1 MVISACP
8 PWLRIVSGSDKDMQS
23 LQNKQ
28 ILVGICG
35 GIAAYKVPD
44 LVRKL
49 RAAGAQVR
57 VVMTRAACE
66 FITPLTLQAVSGQRV
81 HLEMLDPEAEAAMG
95 HIELARWADAIVVA
109 PATAETIARIAQGR
123 ADDLL
128 TTVIRAADVPVLLAP
143 AMNQAMWRDAATQ
156 RNCAELVEA
165 GCHFVG
171 PASGEQA
178 CGDTGSGRMS
188 EPLDIAAAVDALFE
202 PGLLAGQR
210 VVLTAGPTREPLDP
224 VRYLS
229 NYSSGKMGFALA
241 QAAAEAGAQVTL
253 IAGPVA
259 QSLATESVRRVDVVT
274 AKEMLTAARAHC
286 ADADILI
293 AAAAVADYR
302 PREVAPQ
309 KLKKSVDDSDWELVL
324 EKTPDI
330 LATIAAE
337 NPQLYCVGFAAETEN
352 MLDHARQK
360 LAKKAIQMIVANDV
374 SRSDIGF
381 GADDNEV
388 TVITAR
394 EQQSLPCESK
404 AKLARKIIKLIAEHA
419 LPEG

>member
-1 MVISACP
+1 
-8 PWLRIVSGSDKDMQS
+8 MQS

-49 RAAGAQVR
+49 RIAGAQVR
-57 VVMTRAACE
+57 VVMTPAACE

-81 HLEMLDPEAEAAMG
+81 HCEMLDPEAEAAMG
-95 HIELARWADAIVVA
+95 HIELARWADAVVVA
-109 PATAETIARIAQGR
+109 PATAETMARIALGR
-123 ADDLL
+123 ANDLL
-128 TTVIRAADVPVLLAP
+128 TTVIRAADAPLLLAP

-156 RNCAELVEA
+156 RNVALLQQS
-165 GCHFVG
+165 GCEFVG
-171 PASGEQA
+171 PDAGEQA

-188 EPLDIAAAVDALFE
+188 EPLAIATATAGLFE
-202 PGLLAGQR
+202 PGVLAGQR
-210 VVLTAGPTREPLDP
+210 VVLTAGPTREPVDP

-241 QAAAEAGAQVTL
+241 HAAAEAGARVTL

-259 QSLATESVRRVDVVT
+259 CQLDNEAIERVDVVT
-274 AKEMLTAARAHC
+274 ADDMLAAARQHC
-286 ADADILI
+286 QDATLFI
-293 AAAAVADYR
+293 ASAAVADYR
-302 PREVAPQ
+302 PRDVATQ
-309 KLKKSVDDSDWELVL
+309 KLKKTDSGDDWALAL

-330 LATIAAE
+330 LATIASEQPA
-337 NPQLYCVGFAAETEN
+337 LYCVGFAAETQ
-352 MLDHARQK
+352 DTVAYARQK
-360 LAKKAIQMIVANDV
+360 LASKSIQMIIANDV

-388 TVITAR
+388 TVITAD
-394 EQQSLPCESK
+394 QQTSLPLESK
-404 AKLARKIIKLIAEHA
+404 TKLARKIIKLIAEQG
-419 LPEG
+419 LLST